1 VIFHSYVKL
10 PEGNGIKILPWD
22 LIGYNGTVE
31 IELPNGISMVL
42 LFCRFWT
49 CLTMKN
55 GDLAGIQT
63 LTNHSAIG
71 ISSKG
76 SNLPPW
82 NRQLTK
88 PPYHTIPIIGGFRRL
103 QICHAHP
110 GCLIQRHDWITGC
123 LLLLDIQM
131 LRLKKRPVHR
141 LLQGEHMT

>member
-1 VIFHSYVKL
+1 MVNKLPSGKHTKNDIENGPVEIVDLPSYKIVIFHSYVKL

-76 SNLPPW
+76 SISHHGTVNSL
-82 NRQLTK
+82 NHHTT
-88 PPYHTIPIIGGFRRL
+88 PYRLLGASEGFRF
-103 QICHAHP
+103 AMP
-110 GCLIQRHDWITGC
+110 IQG
-123 LLLLDIQM
+123 
-131 LRLKKRPVHR
+131 V
-141 LLQGEHMT
+141 